1 MQGISVT
8 GSNLFASELEQ
19 KFLDSFTLTEK
30 TPYRLQ
36 NMLASIVCM
45 TKYITVKIAAVCVL
59 CRQKNQREIF
69 GGHLL
74 HLIIQLG
81 KKSLAMT
88 VNNAWTIFAFTVCKW
103 TNILRNLMPKV
114 WILDSE
120 ESEHFQTVSD
130 NLKLNF
136 QKYTKHSLSKI
147 GALVRRSI
155 EVTVQID

>member
-45 TKYITVKIAAVCVL
+45 AKYITVKIAAVCVL
-59 CRQKNQREIF
+59 GRQNNQREIF

-81 KKSLAMT
+81 KKVT
-88 VNNAWTIFAFTVCKW
+88 PHDREQRVNY
-103 TNILRNLMPKV
+103 LRLYSM
-114 WILDSE
+114 
-120 ESEHFQTVSD
+120 
-130 NLKLNF
+130 
-136 QKYTKHSLSKI
+136 
-147 GALVRRSI
+147 
-155 EVTVQID
+155 

>member
-114 WILDSE
+114 RILDSE
-120 ESEHFQTVSD
+120 ESEHFVRCQNSIRIS
-130 NLKLNF
+130 NR
-136 QKYTKHSLSKI
+136 QWQPKI
-147 GALVRRSI
+147 EFS
-155 EVTVQID
+155 EVHKAFAF